1 VSNGKIGF
9 GITAVDYDNDSG
21 NRNGIYKL
29 QTYLNGKPNFGYQL
43 DTYSFDE
50 MRYINALIDYKNI
63 KRLHKGQ
70 KLFMANPYNLSFI
83 RTDES
88 KGVITVV
95 PNLTHRIEVSDFMG
109 NTTIVSIPISYD
121 ASAQSLRSYSVELFC

>member
-9 GITAVDYDNDSG
+9 GITAVDDNDSG

-63 KRLHKGQ
+63 KRLHKGY
-70 KLFMANPYNLSFI
+70 K
-83 RTDES
+83 
-88 KGVITVV
+88 
-95 PNLTHRIEVSDFMG
+95 
-109 NTTIVSIPISYD
+109 SYLW
-121 ASAQSLRSYSVELFC
+121 QILII

>member
-43 DTYSFDE
+43 DTYSMKCDI
-50 MRYINALIDYKNI
+50 YALIDYKNI
-63 KRLHKGQ
+63 KRLHKGY
-70 KLFMANPYNLSFI
+70 K
-83 RTDES
+83 
-88 KGVITVV
+88 
-95 PNLTHRIEVSDFMG
+95 
-109 NTTIVSIPISYD
+109 SYLW
-121 ASAQSLRSYSVELFC
+121 QILII

>member
-1 VSNGKIGF
+1 
-9 GITAVDYDNDSG
+9 
-21 NRNGIYKL
+21 
-29 QTYLNGKPNFGYQL
+29 
-43 DTYSFDE
+43 

-95 PNLTHRIEVSDFMG
+95 PNLTYRIEVSDFMG

-121 ASAQSLRSYSVELFC
+121 ASAPVIEELQCRIILLRSVKIIVLLKQHVRFLSRWYLL

>member
-1 VSNGKIGF
+1 
-9 GITAVDYDNDSG
+9 
-21 NRNGIYKL
+21 
-29 QTYLNGKPNFGYQL
+29 LNGKPNFGYQL

-63 KRLHKGQ
+63 KRLQRVQ

-88 KGVITVV
+88 MLL
-95 PNLTHRIEVSDFMG
+95 P
-109 NTTIVSIPISYD
+109 
-121 ASAQSLRSYSVELFC
+121 

>member
-1 VSNGKIGF
+1 LI
-9 GITAVDYDNDSG
+9 DNDL
-21 NRNGIYKL
+21 GIAMGLKL

-50 MRYINALIDYKNI
+50 MRYINALIDYKKYKNDFTV
-63 KRLHKGQ
+63 Q

-95 PNLTHRIEVSDFMG
+95 PNLTYYRIEV
-109 NTTIVSIPISYD
+109 
-121 ASAQSLRSYSVELFC
+121 

>member
-43 DTYSFDE
+43 DTYSS
-50 MRYINALIDYKNI
+50 MKYINALIDYK
-63 KRLHKGQ
+63 KYKTTTT

-88 KGVITVV
+88 KVLL
-95 PNLTHRIEVSDFMG
+95 P
-109 NTTIVSIPISYD
+109 
-121 ASAQSLRSYSVELFC
+121 

>member
-1 VSNGKIGF
+1 
-9 GITAVDYDNDSG
+9 
-21 NRNGIYKL
+21 
-29 QTYLNGKPNFGYQL
+29 LNGKPNFGYQL

-50 MRYINALIDYKNI
+50 MRYINALIDYK
-63 KRLHKGQ
+63 KYKTTSQKVQ

-95 PNLTHRIEVSDFMG
+95 PNLTFTALKCPILWGIRHSFYSD
-109 NTTIVSIPISYD
+109 
-121 ASAQSLRSYSVELFC
+121 

>member
-1 VSNGKIGF
+1 
-9 GITAVDYDNDSG
+9 
-21 NRNGIYKL
+21 
-29 QTYLNGKPNFGYQL
+29 LNGKPNFGYQL

-63 KRLHKGQ
+63 KRLHKGA
-70 KLFMANPYNLSFI
+70 KAIYGNPYNLSFI

-95 PNLTHRIEVSDFMG
+95 PNLTSVYRIEVSDFMG
-109 NTTIVSIPISYD
+109 IRP
-121 ASAQSLRSYSVELFC
+121 

>member
-21 NRNGIYKL
+21 MGIYKL

-50 MRYINALIDYKNI
+50 MRIYKCIN
-63 KRLHKGQ
+63 RL
-70 KLFMANPYNLSFI
+70 
-83 RTDES
+83 
-88 KGVITVV
+88 
-95 PNLTHRIEVSDFMG
+95 
-109 NTTIVSIPISYD
+109 
-121 ASAQSLRSYSVELFC
+121 

>member
-50 MRYINALIDYKNI
+50 MRYINALIDYKY
-63 KRLHKGQ
+63 KTTSQRVQ

-95 PNLTHRIEVSDFMG
+95 PN
-109 NTTIVSIPISYD
+109 
-121 ASAQSLRSYSVELFC
+121 FCLPH